1 MECLAEL
8 LRSPPSST
16 TPWGDTQLECSVLW
30 SVRVWEGSQDPAE
43 KLKQPLVKAPLPPHT
58 SRPDCV
64 CSATLSIM
72 SGSAH
77 QELPSLRRTSADRS
91 LLFLERSRVPPVT
104 RIAAAAWRPGSLY

>member
-8 LRSPPSST
+8 LRSPPIST
-16 TPWGDTQLECSVLW
+16 TPPGDTQLVCSVLCW
-30 SVRVWEGSQDPAE
+30 ASVWEGSQDPAE

-58 SRPDCV
+58 SRPDWV

-91 LLFLERSRVPPVT
+91 LLFLERSRAPPVT
-104 RIAAAAWRPGSLY
+104 RIAAAAWRPGILY